1 MTFFPSF
8 FRLLLL
14 QRFSSKTGPKMV
26 SKWSQYPSKIDPYRT
41 TCLYIQKVCFWMTLL
56 WKTYIF
62 GSTFGP
68 IFFLKSTK
76 ESMKKEIASSAC
88 QKSIFDRFWNHFG
101 RGQGVQRTSL
111 FPTHAAFPPRRLI
124 ENEVFFSCS
133 NFVSHSRS
141 LGVACLLSS

>member
-1 MTFFPSF
+1 
-8 FRLLLL
+8 
-14 QRFSSKTGPKMV
+14 
-26 SKWSQYPSKIDPYRT
+26 
-41 TCLYIQKVCFWMTLL
+41 MTLL

-76 ESMKKEIASSAC
+76 ESMKKAIASSAC

-124 ENEVFFSCS
+124 ENEVFFPALTLSHILAPW
-133 NFVSHSRS
+133 VSHASCPPKLVQKWFQHGPKILPKPILTTPPFHMSRKYDF
-141 LGVACLLSS
+141 G